1 LGKAITPLPNFEV
14 YPAIA
19 VATSEVVFLDELVRD
34 VGELDAHIFGVGHG
48 SVKVEVFKVNGAE
61 PCALPGEDAVEEE
74 LDEFKGCGV
83 GASVARKANP
93 VAAYG
98 DTSSVR
104 VILVWAD
111 FTDHHGV
118 ADLLALVEGDVLEVD
133 EKEGVG
139 TPYPLFGWRS
149 SRANALAKPPE
160 LVSVGGIP
168 HSLVAGVPTKLA
180 MLEELTCSRVQDRES
195 RPVKAINVLK

>member
-1 LGKAITPLPNFEV
+1 M
-14 YPAIA
+14 
-19 VATSEVVFLDELVRD
+19 
-34 VGELDAHIFGVGHG
+34 
-48 SVKVEVFKVNGAE
+48 
-61 PCALPGEDAVEEE
+61 
-74 LDEFKGCGV
+74 
-83 GASVARKANP
+83 
-93 VAAYG
+93 
-98 DTSSVR
+98 
-104 VILVWAD
+104 
-111 FTDHHGV
+111 

-180 MLEELTCSRVQDRES
+180 MLEEFTCSRVQDRES